1 MSEFKRKDGRAN
13 NEIRPLKAEIG
24 ILKNA
29 DGSAYFEMGNTKV
42 LAAVFGPREYHPKHE
57 ASLQEGI
64 VRARYHM
71 TPFSVKERKS
81 PTLSRREIEIS
92 KLIKEVFNACIKR
105 DLFPRTAIDVYIEV
119 LNADGSTRVASI
131 NAVTLA
137 LVDAGIFLY
146 DLVTAVSVGK
156 VNGRLVVDLTGEED
170 QTGEADMPIAMMP
183 SKKRV
188 LLLQLDGELTYEEF
202 NTLLNMG
209 IEAINK
215 IYEFQKTCLKS
226 KLEEYLKAYGQI

>member
-1 MSEFKRKDGRAN
+1 MSEFKRKDGRAY
-13 NEIRPLKAEIG
+13 NEIRPLKAEVG

-29 DGSAYFEMGNTKV
+29 DGSAYFEIGNTKV

-71 TPFSVKERKS
+71 TPFSVKERKA

-92 KLIKEVFNACIKR
+92 KLIKEVFNTCIKR

-146 DLVTAVSVGK
+146 DLVSAVSVGK
-156 VNGRLVVDLTGEED
+156 VNGQLVVDLTGEED
-170 QTGEADMPIAMMP
+170 QISEADMPIAMMP
-183 SKKRV
+183 SKKRFV
-188 LLLQLDGELTYEEF
+188 LLQLDGELTYEEF
-202 NTLLNMG
+202 NSLLKMG
-209 IEAINK
+209 MEAINK
-215 IYEFQKTCLKS
+215 IYEFQRNCLKS
-226 KLEEYLKAYGQI
+226 KLEEYLKFYGQI